1 MQTCADRLFYSFS
14 SNCTCTTF
22 VSNLCTWNPLIFN
35 LWRDDNHH
43 NDGHKNTDFITYL
56 TSLYWYSYLVLTLC
70 LLGFNFVK
78 FCRGGDIWCPPLKS
92 SKMKLSKH
100 LMGQNRGSC
109 GCPTY
114 LDHFQLAVKCISC
127 VCTCLSVHRVSEP
140 IFENMWNTCGR
151 HLAIVYM
158 YLASLKSPILTNHM
172 TL

>member
-1 MQTCADRLFYSFS
+1 MKEKKIKKCENDQILSWPPPLSVKFH
-14 SNCTCTTF
+14 TF
-22 VSNLCTWNPLIFN
+22 FFFFRTRPSLNPLSAGIQFC
-35 LWRDDNHH
+35 
-43 NDGHKNTDFITYL
+43 K
-56 TSLYWYSYLVLTLC
+56 VLQ
-70 LLGFNFVK
+70 
-78 FCRGGDIWCPPLKS
+78 GGSIRCPPPLKS

-127 VCTCLSVHRVSEP
+127 VCTCLSVQRVSEP
-140 IFENMWNTCGR
+140 IFEKMWNTCGR